1 MYAVQKFKCL
11 WLSCVCSSLCLLYDS
26 MLSCFFCISSG
37 LFMCSL
43 CSAKILNLQRVLQIF
58 ELSLPKH
65 NNSCGNY
72 IGFLKMFS
80 YSFSSNSEISILDI
94 LVGYSNPAIIYW
106 ASFVSGLMI
115 ILMRGLSVIFKCSS
129 DLEHWATA

>member
-1 MYAVQKFKCL
+1 MTFKSLSVYGCRAFVLLFACFTTLCCL
-11 WLSCVCSSLCLLYDS
+11 A
-26 MLSCFFCISSG
+26 FFCISSG